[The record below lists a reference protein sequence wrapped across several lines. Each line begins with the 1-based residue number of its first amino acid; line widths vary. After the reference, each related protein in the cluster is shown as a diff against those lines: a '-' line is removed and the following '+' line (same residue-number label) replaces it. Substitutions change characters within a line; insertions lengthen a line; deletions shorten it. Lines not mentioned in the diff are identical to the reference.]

1 MTFSIVAFVSI
12 GHRTLGLL
20 ELSSTIKIY
29 AKLII
34 FVIVPDKT
42 VDLIYDIVIGV
53 EFFFVFILQL
63 HLDRI

>member
-1 MTFSIVAFVSI
+1 MTFSIVAFVSFGDI
-12 GHRTLGLL
+12 TLGLL

-53 EFFFVFILQL
+53 EFFLFSYFNYT
-63 HLDRI
+63 

>member
-53 EFFFVFILQL
+53 EFFLFSYFNYT
-63 HLDRI
+63 